1 MIIEELNNNKNDAIS
16 FKKSLGTVITKGA
29 EFASIVSTA
38 VTLLSLW
45 RNMKEKSGQ
54 KKAKIKK

>member
-1 MIIEELNNNKNDAIS
+1 LIIEELNNNKNDAIS

-38 VTLLSLW
+38 VTLLSL
-45 RNMKEKSGQ
+45 
-54 KKAKIKK
+54 